1 MDADTLVYE
10 DVKFEKF
17 TPMPNSTSIAE
28 IESVIRARATKAV
41 YMSVSQQTLAAMG
54 HSVLTKTTEAIDQA
68 LARINGYLPETLA
81 GWYLRPA
88 GQGILPVRFGD
99 DLPPMTIRFHSF
111 RS

>member
-1 MDADTLVYE
+1 MDADLLVLE
-10 DVKFEKF
+10 DVMFEKF

-28 IESVIRARATKAV
+28 IESFIRARVTTAV

-68 LARINGYLPETLA
+68 LARINGYLPLPLI

-88 GQGILPVRFGD
+88 GQGILPVRLDD
-99 DLPPMTIRFHSF
+99 DLPPMTIRFHFFGS
-111 RS
+111 